1 MILHDRK
8 SFRQILGRPTSWKYR
23 GKISLRNIE
32 NGRPIKILNHIFIE
46 CFFKNDI
53 IKYVLKSIY
62 ALYYRQLSF
71 FIIMNT
77 HRYNRIQYY
86 KIIINLAFN
95 TFNNGGFQI

>member
-8 SFRQILGRPTSWKYR
+8 SFRQILGSPATWEYR
-23 GKISLRNIE
+23 GNISLRNIE
-32 NGRPIKILNHIFIE
+32 NARPIKSLNHIFIE

-62 ALYYRQLSF
+62 SSYYRQLSF
-71 FIIMNT
+71 FIIKNT
-77 HRYNRIQYY
+77 HRYNRSQYY